1 MPFLMELEDAAE
13 AMYEGIRARD
23 THVSFPWQ
31 LASIVKAARAL
42 PDAIYDRALKGKTAK
57 KG

>member
-1 MPFLMELEDAAE
+1 MELEDAAE